1 MKGFIERL
9 PAHAKIETG
18 GRAGPG
24 PGFYFEPTIVSG
36 LHQNDE
42 AIQHEV
48 FGPVMTIQ
56 SFSTDEEA
64 LHKANDVEY
73 GLAASVWTR
82 NHGRAQRFSI
92 DLDFGTVW
100 INNHIPLCAEMPH
113 GGFKKSGYGKDL
125 SSYSLEEYTRVKH
138 IMCDISE

>member
-1 MKGFIERL
+1 
-9 PAHAKIETG
+9 
-18 GRAGPG
+18 
-24 PGFYFEPTIVSG
+24 
-36 LHQNDE
+36 
-42 AIQHEV
+42 
-48 FGPVMTIQ
+48 MTIQ
-56 SFSTDEEA
+56 SFTTDEEV

-73 GLAASVWTR
+73 GLAASVWTS

>member
-1 MKGFIERL
+1 
-9 PAHAKIETG
+9 
-18 GRAGPG
+18 AGPG

-73 GLAASVWTR
+73 GLAASVWTS

-100 INNHIPLCAEMPH
+100 I
-113 GGFKKSGYGKDL
+113 
-125 SSYSLEEYTRVKH
+125 
-138 IMCDISE
+138 